1 MTGPKQGHA
10 AARPAVLHR
19 LPLRGRLTLVITVV
33 FLILGGGL
41 LLLNWLSARQLIEDN
56 RYLVVPAVETVPV
69 QPVDPT
75 VPDPTGPPSPADPT
89 LPDPTLT
96 LPDTSPPDS
105 GVAAAPLTPAEGFE
119 DFQDQVLTQ
128 VLTRSLL
135 LLLVFTSLAALL
147 AWWAARRSLHRL
159 TQVTSAARRISTGS
173 SLDERLGLT
182 GPHDEVRE
190 LGDTFDAMLDRLD
203 RSFDAQRQF
212 TAHASHEL
220 RTPLTLQRTALEI
233 PLAQG
238 RVPDDLK
245 PALQRAL
252 DANARTERLIAALLT
267 LARGE
272 SGTHAQEPLDLA
284 DTVRD
289 AAADLTWEAC
299 AAGVRVTTTLA
310 PAPVTG
316 DPALLTQVALNLL
329 ANAVRHNHPGGTATI
344 TTGTLGGRAF
354 LEATNSGPALGQQD
368 VPALFEPFRRGQGR
382 TGNGFGLGL
391 AVVRAITLSH
401 DGTITATPRPGG
413 GITIR
418 VDLSRRAAM
427 RPPP

>member
-1 MTGPKQGHA
+1 MTGPEPRRT
-10 AARPAVLHR
+10 AARRVLPYR
-19 LPLRGRLTLVITVV
+19 LPLRGRLTLVTTLV
-33 FLILGGGL
+33 FLVLGSGL
-41 LLLNWLSARQLIEDN
+41 VLLNWLSAQQLIEDN
-56 RYLVVPAVETVPV
+56 RYLVVPAVRTVPV
-69 QPVDPT
+69 QPVDPA
-75 VPDPTGPPSPADPT
+75 VPDTTAAPLPTDPA
-89 LPDPTLT
+89 
-96 LPDTSPPDS
+96 LPDT
-105 GVAAAPLTPAEGFE
+105 GAAPALLTTPAEAFE

-135 LLLVFTSLAALL
+135 LLLVFTALAALL

-203 RSFDAQRQF
+203 RTFDAQRQF

-245 PALQRAL
+245 PALQSAL
-252 DANARTERLIAALLT
+252 DANARTERLIVSLLT

-272 SGTHAQEPLDLA
+272 SGTRASHPVDLA
-284 DTVRD
+284 D
-289 AAADLTWEAC
+289 AARHAVEDLSGEAR

-310 PAPVTG
+310 PAPVAG
-316 DPALLTQVALNLL
+316 DPALLAQVALNLL

-344 TTGTLGGRAF
+344 TTGTLSGSAF
-354 LEATNSGPALGQQD
+354 LEVTNSGPILEQRD
-368 VPALFEPFRRGQGR
+368 IPALFEPFRRGQGR
-382 TGNGFGLGL
+382 PGRGFGLGL

-401 DGTITATPRPGG
+401 EGTITATPRPGG
-413 GITIR
+413 GITVR
-418 VDLSRRAAM
+418 VDLPRQAAM